1 MFFMLLKHMSNFM
14 PIKYYLL
21 FVGTFY
27 AFGPRLFVEGKGVG
41 PDSFSIEF
49 VQNQFVYKT
58 RQSKKRETS
67 NIYIYIY
74 IYIYRYICGT
84 PEMNV
89 NPNNLLAVRHRVIQP

>member
-41 PDSFSIEF
+41 PDSFS
-49 VQNQFVYKT
+49 
-58 RQSKKRETS
+58 
-67 NIYIYIY
+67 
-74 IYIYRYICGT
+74 
-84 PEMNV
+84 
-89 NPNNLLAVRHRVIQP
+89 A

>member
-1 MFFMLLKHMSNFM
+1 ML
-14 PIKYYLL
+14 IRCYLL

-27 AFGPRLFVEGKGVG
+27 AFGPRLFVEGKRVG

-67 NIYIYIY
+67 NIYIYIN
-74 IYIYRYICGT
+74 IYMCGT

>member
-1 MFFMLLKHMSNFM
+1 ML
-14 PIKYYLL
+14 IRYYLL
-21 FVGTFY
+21 FVGTSY

-41 PDSFSIEF
+41 PNSFSIEF

-74 IYIYRYICGT
+74 ICGT
-84 PEMNV
+84 PKMNV
-89 NPNNLLAVRHRVIQP
+89 NPNNLLEVRHRVIQP

>member
-1 MFFMLLKHMSNFM
+1 MFFILLKYMSNFM
-14 PIKYYLL
+14 LIRYYLL
-21 FVGTFY
+21 FVGTSY

-74 IYIYRYICGT
+74 ICVCV
-84 PEMNV
+84 E
-89 NPNNLLAVRHRVIQP
+89 HQK

>member
-1 MFFMLLKHMSNFM
+1 ML
-14 PIKYYLL
+14 IRYYLL

-27 AFGPRLFVEGKGVG
+27 AFRPRLFVEGKGVG

-67 NIYIYIY
+67 NIYICV
-74 IYIYRYICGT
+74 CGI
-84 PEMNV
+84 PEMNA
-89 NPNNLLAVRHRVIQP
+89 NPNNLLAVRHKVIQP

>member
-1 MFFMLLKHMSNFM
+1 ML
-14 PIKYYLL
+14 IRCYLL

-27 AFGPRLFVEGKGVG
+27 AFELRLFVEGKRVG
-41 PDSFSIEF
+41 PYSFSIEF

-74 IYIYRYICGT
+74 IYIYVCVCVCVWNTRNEC
-84 PEMNV
+84 
-89 NPNNLLAVRHRVIQP
+89 QSK